1 MTFPAPP
8 VQYRPDL
15 LDIHL
20 SESQIQQRIAAM
32 AEEINT
38 IYANSSR
45 LVIVAVLK
53 GSFMFVADL
62 IRHIKVPCQVEFV
75 RLASYGDGTKSSG
88 TVQPV
93 DLSLPSLSGED
104 VLIVEDI
111 IDTGLTLHF
120 FMDYLRSLHH
130 TRSLRLAV
138 LLDKKEARQK
148 DVQVD
153 FTGFTVGNQFL
164 VGYGLDFAGYYRN
177 LPFIGVVR
185 DQALESGD
193 AAASAGNNNHKS
205 K

>member
-1 MTFPAPP
+1 MTLPSPSTHYKP
-8 VQYRPDL
+8 EQ

-20 SESQIQQRIAAM
+20 SEEDIQKRIQEMAA
-32 AEEINT
+32 EINKAFADSEKL
-38 IYANSSR
+38 I
-45 LVIVAVLK
+45 IIAVLK

-62 IRHIKVPCQVEFV
+62 IRHIKVPSQIEFV
-75 RLASYGDGTKSSG
+75 RLASYGDGQTSSG

-120 FMDYLRSLHH
+120 FMDYLTSLHH
-130 TRSLRLAV
+130 TRSLKLAV

-153 FTGFTVGNQFL
+153 FAGFTVGNQFL

-177 LPFIGVVR
+177 LPFIGVVK
-185 DQALESGD
+185 
-193 AAASAGNNNHKS
+193 N
-205 K
+205 